1 MTFPEMIADAMP
13 PDNEMV
19 IGTVVSGNPL
29 TVNVRG
35 ATQTP
40 GRLST
45 TGLVTGDTVALIREG
60 ATWLAL
66 GKMISGSSGGLGLTS
81 LHMSAATA
89 NLALTA
95 AEQDVPGTTINFTT
109 TSAQAFLVAWWF
121 ADYEVIAASTSIG
134 STKIRVDGTTNTA
147 NSANCRQTAVGDRA
161 TTAQADLQVLAPG
174 SHTAVLRANRILGA
188 DGQLRVNLG
197 HTTLTLAVFE

>member
-45 TGLVTGDTVALIREG
+45 TGLATGDTVALIREG

-89 NLALTA
+89 NLNLTA
-95 AEQDVPGTTINFTT
+95 AEQSVAGTTINFTT

-134 STKIRVDGTTNTA
+134 ATKIRVDGVTNTA
-147 NSANCRQTAVGDRA
+147 NAANCRQTVVGDRA